1 MTDPI
6 SDLLARIRNAQIARH
21 ASVKVPFSK
30 IKLGIVKIL
39 HDEGFVGSYKTLEGS
54 RKEIE
59 LSIRYTNKQEP
70 IISNLKRVSRP
81 GRRIYTGYEDLK
93 SVRSGLGIAIL
104 STPKGIITD
113 KQARQDKVGGELLC
127 TIW

>member
-6 SDLLARIRNAQIARH
+6 SDLLARIRNAQTAKH
-21 ASVKVPFSK
+21 ATLKVPFSK

-39 HDEGFVGSYKTLEGS
+39 HDEGFVGSYKTLEGEK
-54 RKEIE
+54 KEIE
-59 LSIRYTNKQEP
+59 VSIRYTNKQEH

-81 GRRIYTGYEDLK
+81 GRRIYTGYEGLK
-93 SVRSGLGIAIL
+93 AVRSGLGIAIL